1 MDGKEIILIPYW
13 VENVLTRNK
22 LNLDTVLNYS
32 ELSKVLSTNDIAQMV
47 TLENYE
53 QNVLMLGLTNN
64 RLMQCW
70 GVNSAQGSQS
80 MELDFII
87 KLASDND
94 VIKDLI
100 NRLSISTDFDTM
112 CPEDQVGIINDNNV
126 VDGTFFKFVDI
137 NKDISAIIAKEDFIS
152 TINKKQTNALDLIR
166 VVLKNLHT
174 YYSVAEVARF
184 KIFDQY
190 VKLLNIQI

>member
-64 RLMQCW
+64 RLTQCW

-80 MELDFII
+80 MELDFIT
-87 KLASDND
+87 KLASDSD

-100 NRLSISTDFDTM
+100 NRLSTSTDFDTM

>member
-100 NRLSISTDFDTM
+100 NRLSISTEFNDIAG
-112 CPEDQVGIINDNNV
+112 PEDQVGIINDNNV
-126 VDGTFFKFVDI
+126 VDGTFFKF
-137 NKDISAIIAKEDFIS
+137 
-152 TINKKQTNALDLIR
+152 
-166 VVLKNLHT
+166 
-174 YYSVAEVARF
+174 
-184 KIFDQY
+184 
-190 VKLLNIQI
+190 